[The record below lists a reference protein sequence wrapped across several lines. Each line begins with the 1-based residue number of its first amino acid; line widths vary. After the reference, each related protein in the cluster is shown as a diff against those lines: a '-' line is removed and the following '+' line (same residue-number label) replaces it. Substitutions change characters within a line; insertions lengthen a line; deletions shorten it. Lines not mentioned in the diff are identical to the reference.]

1 MPSRQ
6 TIIGSLIC
14 ESSSYRAKDYRR
26 AVRVEQNYKF
36 RGWTAKQWAT
46 TYDKALW
53 SKDSDLDDKSL

>member
-36 RGWTAKQWAT
+36 RGWTAKQ
-46 TYDKALW
+46 
-53 SKDSDLDDKSL
+53 